1 MQLRAYKN
9 GMLRKLH
16 NKIFVQSSKME
27 FIDSTLS
34 GSIIAILSQNS
45 RNIGLFDHVR
55 ITEDSDTDPWPTSMS
70 LFKPYTSPLT
80 QFVRPRA
87 ALEYDHSN
95 TGAHIEHVDAILQ
108 HNHWADADTIFLHNV
123 MLYKLPFIVSFWESS
138 DSYPVYTMTPDYI
151 LPWSSTL
158 TSDVVLPTLAIYQP
172 SHYRLQTIPT
182 LLIPSPQISPRS
194 PQSPRSP
201 RKTFRKVLSTS
212 SVCPITLGPLIMN
225 ETYWTPCGH
234 AFSSAIEEALRRD
247 PRCPMCRQSCE
258 FRHCGVPTIP
268 KD

>member
-1 MQLRAYKN
+1 MMLLRAYKN
-9 GMLRKLH
+9 GMLRKMH
-16 NKIFVQSSKME
+16 NKIFVQFSKME
-27 FIDSTLS
+27 YNDSRLN
-34 GSIIAILSQNS
+34 GIMIAILSQNS
-45 RNIGLFDHVR
+45 RNIGLFEHVR
-55 ITEDSDTDPWPTSMS
+55 ITEESDTDPWPTSMS

-87 ALEYDHSN
+87 SIEHDHS
-95 TGAHIEHVDAILQ
+95 TMGTHIEHVDAIVQ
-108 HNHWADADTIFLHNV
+108 HNQWADADTIFLHNV
-123 MLYKLPFIVSFWESS
+123 MMYKLPFIVSFWESS

-158 TSDVVLPTLAIYQP
+158 TSSVVLPTLAFHQP
-172 SHYRLQTIPT
+172 SHYRLQTSPA
-182 LLIPSPQISPRS
+182 LLIPSPQDSPRS

-247 PRCPMCRQSCE
+247 PRCPMCRSRCE
-258 FRHCGVPTIP
+258 YRQCTIPTIS
-268 KD
+268 

>member
-1 MQLRAYKN
+1 MLLRC
-9 GMLRKLH
+9 R
-16 NKIFVQSSKME
+16 NKIFFFISKME
-27 FIDSTLS
+27 FTDSRLS
-34 GSIIAILSQNS
+34 GILIAILSQNS
-45 RNIGLFDHVR
+45 HKIALFEHIR
-55 ITEDSDTDPWPTSMS
+55 ITDQSDTDPWPTSMS

-87 ALEYDHSN
+87 VLEHDHYT
-95 TGAHIEHVDAILQ
+95 TGPHVEHLDTIVQ
-108 HNHWADADTIFLHNV
+108 HNNWETADTVFLHNV

-158 TSDVVLPTLAIYQP
+158 TSDVVLPTFEVYQP
-172 SHYRLQTIPT
+172 SHYRLQTTPT
-182 LLIPSPQISPRS
+182 LLIPSPQVSPKS
-194 PQSPRSP
+194 VPSPRSP

-247 PRCPMCRQSCE
+247 PRCPMCRSRCE
-258 FRHCGVPTIP
+258 YRQCTIPTIS
-268 KD
+268 